1 MLQCS
6 LCLLSSGCDVTWC
19 GMRSDSSDD
28 KKKNSSYSYK
38 NTSRVVF
45 YSSLLV
51 SCPLLSTVQI
61 HSLQLYDLKTFYLLP
76 SQIHFRTDKSIRKQL
91 FKDRLK
97 ILGSTLEISLTIL
110 NVNNISKTSA
120 DTMKTHTENYSNKIM
135 FKCEKT

>member
-1 MLQCS
+1 M
-6 LCLLSSGCDVTWC
+6 
-19 GMRSDSSDD
+19 
-28 KKKNSSYSYK
+28 
-38 NTSRVVF
+38 VF

-61 HSLQLYDLKTFYLLP
+61 HSLQLYDLKIFYLLP

-120 DTMKTHTENYSNKIM
+120 DTMKTHTENYSNKVM
-135 FKCEKT
+135 FKCEKNLIPEFQLAFKIPLMSIKYSK